1 VKTSLIILLF
11 VLAVFLLIIAPFV
24 TIWSLNTLFTLT
36 IEYTIWTW
44 LAMVWLSLVT
54 FGNIASAT
62 FKRNI

>member
-11 VLAVFLLIIAPFV
+11 VLAVFLLIISPFV